1 MDSAEAEEGLERRL
15 RLVSA
20 VVPKDELVQVDVELG
35 ATDPRRECPRAIVAS
50 YRWRDRLGGTTDLAP
65 RRNSVRSGCVPGTCW
80 KPISCRPLK
89 LLRPS
94 V

>member
-1 MDSAEAEEGLERRL
+1 MDSAEAEEGLERRH

-20 VVPKDELVQVDVELG
+20 VVPKDELVQVDLELG
-35 ATDPRRECPRAIVAS
+35 ATDPVVSAYEPLLQVTDGAIG
-50 YRWRDRLGGTTDLAP
+50 RGTTDLAP
-65 RRNSVRSGCVPGTCW
+65 RRNSARSGCVRGTCW